1 MSWIWTLVWFAVL
14 ALAALV
20 EWRTVRLWAIWAMP
34 GAFVAMLL
42 SIFNLPWWIGVCAF
56 AALTLVGIL
65 LRPVAKARLSKSAP
79 KEFTV
84 DQLIGEKCTVTSRI
98 ENLAGNGEVKAG
110 GLYWAA
116 RAAVEDQIFEV
127 GDTVTVIAVEGVKL
141 ICK

>member
-1 MSWIWTLVWFAVL
+1 MSWIWTVVWFAVL
-14 ALAALV
+14 ALAAV
-20 EWRTVRLWAIWAMP
+20 IEWRTVRLWAIWAMP

-42 SIFNLPWWIGVCAF
+42 SIFALPWWIGLCVF
-56 AALTLVGIL
+56 VLLTALGLL
-65 LRPVAKARLSKSAP
+65 LRPAVKSRLSEKAP

-84 DQLIGEKCTVTSRI
+84 DQLIGEKCIVTSRI

-116 RAAVEDQIFEV
+116 RSAIEEKVFEV